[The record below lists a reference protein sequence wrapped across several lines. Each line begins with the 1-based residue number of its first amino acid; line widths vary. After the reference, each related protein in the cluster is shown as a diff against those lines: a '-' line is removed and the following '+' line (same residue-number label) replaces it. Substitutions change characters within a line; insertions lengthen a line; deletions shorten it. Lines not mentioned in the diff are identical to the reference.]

1 MLFITIYKVVPSG
14 LFKSK
19 NDYFKVNLF
28 PKYKRIF
35 NALHKCWTR
44 RKKVASSAPAIHQS
58 TINVILQQIE
68 LSNDILRWIW
78 NIMIFFFEIY
88 FQFYFSQNYIV
99 KNFGRYIQFTIR
111 LYAFNII
118 KIYHIATSCVMV
130 IKWLSGNY
138 TFIHVYLHL
147 KRSGWV
153 KVRKLG

>member
-1 MLFITIYKVVPSG
+1 MKCNFWNMALLLFHLPTAKNVIIGKRMLFITIYKVVPSG

-68 LSNDILRWIW
+68 LSNDILRWIR
-78 NIMIFFFEIY
+78 NIIFFSLKYIY
-88 FQFYFSQNYIV
+88 DYILVKTHRQKFQFITQ
-99 KNFGRYIQFTIR
+99 IR
-111 LYAFNII
+111 GTN
-118 KIYHIATSCVMV
+118 V
-130 IKWLSGNY
+130 ILN
-138 TFIHVYLHL
+138 VQVL
-147 KRSGWV
+147 KS
-153 KVRKLG
+153 KDDLIC